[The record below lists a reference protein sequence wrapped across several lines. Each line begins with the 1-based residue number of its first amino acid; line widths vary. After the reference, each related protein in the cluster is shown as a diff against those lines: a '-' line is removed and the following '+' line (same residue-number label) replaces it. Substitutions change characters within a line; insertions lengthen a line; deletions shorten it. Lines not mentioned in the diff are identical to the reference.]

1 MTDIASRITAARN
14 AKKLNQS
21 QLAKLL
27 DLSPQAVQSW
37 VSGKATP
44 SHKNLQKLSEILEV
58 SLSYLLGNE
67 EIDQAT
73 QDATCLKVKI
83 VDQNFLLGTLRE
95 DGASSSYPLGYQ
107 TFLLDDLKGKDVKPT
122 DALCL
127 YLSGNSMQPVMPN
140 KTLVCINQG
149 DFKVIDGGVYAI
161 VQQGE
166 VRFKLAYRMPGAG
179 LRLSSY
185 NKSEHPDETYS
196 ASEIMA
202 EGIEVK
208 GQVFWMSQFL

>member
-1 MTDIASRITAARN
+1 MTDIASRITTASD

-21 QLAKLL
+21 QLARLL
-27 DLSPQAVQSW
+27 NLTPQAVQSW

-44 SHKNLQKLSEILEV
+44 SHKNLQKLSDILDV
-58 SLSYLLGNE
+58 SISYLLGNE
-67 EIDQAT
+67 DLDPT
-73 QDATCLKVKI
+73 THDATCLKVKI
-83 VDQNFLLGTLRE
+83 VDHNCLLGIPRE
-95 DGASSSYPLGYQ
+95 DGVSSSSPLGYQ

-140 KTLVCINQG
+140 RTLVCINQG
-149 DFKVIDGGVYAI
+149 DVKVVDGGVYAI

-185 NKSEHPDETYS
+185 NRSEHPDETYS

-208 GQVFWMSQFL
+208 GRVFWMSQFL